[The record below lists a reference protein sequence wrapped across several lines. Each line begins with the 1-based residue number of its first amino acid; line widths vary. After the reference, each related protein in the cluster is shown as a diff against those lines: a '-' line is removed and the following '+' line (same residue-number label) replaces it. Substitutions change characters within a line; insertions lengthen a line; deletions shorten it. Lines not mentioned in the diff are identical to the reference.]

1 VVDEWPALPY
11 DEWRDTRDTLH
22 MYTQVVGKIRLALSP
37 FEPQWANVPLY
48 VTARGLT
55 TSPVPSG
62 VRAFD
67 IEFDLV
73 DHRLVL
79 RSSDGG
85 VEQFRLRPRAV
96 SDFFADVMAA
106 LARLG
111 VDVTISPGPSEVPD
125 PIPFA
130 EDRTHQSYEPEQAN
144 RFFRVLSAVDVVL
157 KEHRSRFNGKAPPVH
172 FFWGSFDLVGA
183 RFSGRSATPPPGAD
197 TIARYGGDAEQIC
210 GGFWPG
216 HAGFPSAAFFAY
228 GYPKPGGI
236 EDAPIKPA
244 GAAWDAEIGEFVFPY
259 EAMRA
264 TPDPRRALLDFLE
277 STYDACAQRLGWSP
291 ELIGGDRPS

>member
-1 VVDEWPALPY
+1 MEEWPALPY

-62 VRAFD
+62 LRAFD

-130 EDRTHQSYEPEQAN
+130 ADRTHHSYEPQHAN
-144 RFFRVLSAVDVVL
+144 RFFRVLSPVDVVL

>member
-1 VVDEWPALPY
+1 MDEWPALPY

-62 VRAFD
+62 LRAFD

-228 GYPKPGGI
+228 GFPKPDGV
-236 EDAPIKPA
+236 EEAPIRPA